1 MRMDGPSAMDGP
13 GLLGG
18 NPHRGG
24 ERLELGDSD
33 RSAVSRLAPAQPGVN
48 TRSRRMF

>member
-1 MRMDGPSAMDGP
+1 MGMGMDGP

-24 ERLELGDSD
+24 ERLELGDSH
-33 RSAVSRLAPAQPGVN
+33 RSAVSRLAPAQGSIPG
-48 TRSRRMF
+48 RRMF